1 MHVIREDPANK
12 NLLFAGTEFG
22 IFVSFDRGANWHRMK
37 NGLPTVPV
45 FDIQIHPRDH
55 DLILATHGRSI
66 WIMDNIRSLEALNDQ
81 VLTSDLKLFDARPG
95 IEWKMANYRGFEGTS
110 NFFASNAPTGVVLD
124 YWAKTGGPVR
134 VTVTDK
140 SGKQVRQENTRAVA
154 GTINR
159 TIWDMRYDSPIPPA
173 AGGGRGGRGGGG
185 RGGRGAAA
193 GTAAGEIANEFG
205 APGAAEAGRGGGGG
219 GGGGGRF
226 GGAGRGSLVDPG
238 EYTVSLT
245 LAGKTETQK
254 VTVEDDPRIQMSD
267 EVRAR
272 RRKAIDTLV
281 SMTKEADGG
290 RRKAVAM
297 TTALTNLTNGWKTPN
312 AAPVPEAVK
321 TAAED
326 LLKRVKTAAAI
337 FENQNAGGRGGSAG
351 PPPPY
356 SPPPVTQKIARLM
369 QGIDNYSEAPTSR
382 QMSDIDVA
390 SAELQKGLAAINTLW
405 DEVPK
410 FNKMMSDAGVQYFK
424 VDLNSVPAATFGGRG
439 Q

>member
-1 MHVIREDPANK
+1 
-12 NLLFAGTEFG
+12 
-22 IFVSFDRGANWHRMK
+22 
-37 NGLPTVPV
+37 
-45 FDIQIHPRDH
+45 
-55 DLILATHGRSI
+55 
-66 WIMDNIRSLEALNDQ
+66 
-81 VLTSDLKLFDARPG
+81 
-95 IEWKMANYRGFEGTS
+95 
-110 NFFASNAPTGVVLD
+110 
-124 YWAKTGGPVR
+124 
-134 VTVTDK
+134 
-140 SGKQVRQENTRAVA
+140 
-154 GTINR
+154 
-159 TIWDMRYDSPIPPA
+159 
-173 AGGGRGGRGGGG
+173 
-185 RGGRGAAA
+185 
-193 GTAAGEIANEFG
+193 
-205 APGAAEAGRGGGGG
+205 
-219 GGGGGRF
+219 
-226 GGAGRGSLVDPG
+226 
-238 EYTVSLT
+238 
-245 LAGKTETQK
+245 
-254 VTVEDDPRIQMSD
+254 MSD

-321 TAAED
+321 KAADD
-326 LLKRVKTAAAI
+326 LLKRVKTAAAV

-356 SPPPVTQKIARLM
+356 TPPPVTQKIARLM

-424 VDLNSVPAATFGGRG
+424 VDLNSVPAATFGGPRPVR
-439 Q
+439 QASRPVPLASLMPRNRPQ